1 MATNLSKIFEH
12 FLSQINDEEM
22 LLISDEILE
31 DQMIMYLEKAIF
43 DFPELKKDTTIV
55 KPNEENSNEG
65 YIIGDLDNDEIIILS
80 YGMVLW
86 WLQPKINREENLKQ
100 QLTDHDYKALSGAN
114 MLLRLQAKDRQTRD
128 ILTKY
133 RTRYEYKGF
142 KGWD

>member
-1 MATNLSKIFEH
+1 MF
-12 FLSQINDEEM
+12 
-22 LLISDEILE
+22 
-31 DQMIMYLEKAIF
+31 MYLEKAIF

-55 KPNEENSNEG
+55 KPSEENEYEG

>member
-55 KPNEENSNEG
+55 NPNEDNNSEG